1 MDKSLASDLPIVT
14 VGVALVI
21 FIGLAIGLGYASGQ
35 RSGKSTEVVLIL
47 RR

>member
-1 MDKSLASDLPIVT
+1 MRQLFT
-14 VGVALVI
+14 VGASLVN
-21 FIGLAIGLGYASGQ
+21 AIGLSYAIGQ